1 MTQANDEEQLD
12 YSQSLATL
20 IRKGTIKQHDTLSE
34 SPGAKLLTSGELSL
48 DEYVRYLMM
57 LWHIYSALEQALEQ
71 HAAHPALESTYNPS
85 LLARTSSLSAD
96 ISHFLQLPEDAWKSH
111 PIFVN
116 LTTNMPPIL
125 AAYIARLQLL
135 SSTPTTS
142 AIDGPTQL
150 LSHAYVRYLGDL
162 SGGQIARYAIATAY
176 DLKEPFKANMVNAAT
191 ADSDSSG
198 QPLFSYGPVP
208 GVTFYAFQSLHSNKP
223 ANQGEIKR
231 IKLWFKDGMNSAG
244 EKLGVVG
251 KRAILSEVKTAYEL
265 NGALLA
271 SLGGPGAS
279 SVDCSSVKSK
289 PKSNASPMHVVIVL
303 LAVYLAHFVWSTSVA
318 DLLRFEQWITSTLMR

>member
-1 MTQANDEEQLD
+1 MTQANNEEQLD
-12 YSQSLATL
+12 YSQPLATL

-96 ISHFLQLPEDAWKSH
+96 ISHFLQLPEDAWKFH

-142 AIDGPTQL
+142 AFDGPTQL

-176 DLKEPFKANMVNAAT
+176 DLKEPFVVDAAA
-191 ADSDSSG
+191 ADSGSSD
-198 QPLFSYGPVP
+198 QPLFSYGHVP

-231 IKLWFKDGMNSAG
+231 IKLWFKDSMNSAG

-271 SLGGPGAS
+271 SLQGPGA
-279 SVDCSSVKSK
+279 DGSSVKSK
-289 PKSNASPMHVVIVL
+289 PKSNTSASPMHIVIVL

-318 DLLRFEQWITSTLMR
+318 DLLRFEQWITSILTR